1 MITIKTDAE
10 IVLMRRANEIV
21 AEALELVET
30 KIKPGVS
37 TKYLNDIVHD
47 YIIKC
52 NAVPSFLNYEGFPAS
67 ICASINEEVVHGIP
81 RKNRILEEG
90 DIISIDVGSIYKG
103 YNGDAARTFGVG
115 KISDDNRRLIDV
127 TRQSFYEGIKVLKD
141 GARLGDLGYAI
152 QNYVESNG
160 FSVVRALVGHG
171 IGREMHEDP
180 AVPNYG
186 RQGHGARLKS
196 NMTIA
201 IEPMVNAG
209 TYDVNILDDDWTVV
223 TADSQPSA
231 HYENTVVITDNGVEI
246 LSIKR

>member
-1 MITIKTDAE
+1 MITIKTDTE
-10 IVLMRRANEIV
+10 IELMRRANEIV

-37 TKYLNDIVHD
+37 TKYLNDVVHD

-115 KISDDNRRLIDV
+115 KISNSNQRLIDV

-152 QNYVESNG
+152 QSYVESNG

-186 RQGHGARLKS
+186 RQGHGARMKR

-231 HYENTVVITDNGVEI
+231 HYENTVAITDNGVEI

>member
-10 IVLMRRANEIV
+10 IQLMRRANEIV
-21 AEALELVET
+21 AEALELVES
-30 KIKPGVS
+30 KIKPGVN
-37 TKYLNDIVHD
+37 TKFLNDIVHD
-47 YIIKC
+47 YLIKC
-52 NAVPSFLNYEGFPAS
+52 NAIPSFLNYEGFPAS
-67 ICASINEEVVHGIP
+67 ICASVNEEVVHGIP
-81 RKNRILEEG
+81 RKDRILNEG
-90 DIISIDVGSIYKG
+90 DIVSVDVGSIYKG

-115 KISDDNRRLIDV
+115 RITEEKQRLIDV
-127 TRQSFYEGIKVLKD
+127 TRQSFFEGVKILKD
-141 GARLGDLGYAI
+141 GARLGDLGHAI
-152 QNYVESNG
+152 QEYVESNG

-186 RQGHGARLKS
+186 RQGHGVRLKS

-209 TYDVNILDDDWTVV
+209 TYEVNILDDDWTVV
-223 TADSQPSA
+223 TADLMPSA
-231 HYENTVVITDNGVEI
+231 HYENTVAITDNGVEI

>member
-10 IVLMRRANEIV
+10 IELMRRANEIV

-37 TKYLNDIVHD
+37 TKYLNDVVHD

-115 KISDDNRRLIDV
+115 KISNSNQRLIDV

-152 QNYVESNG
+152 QSYVESNG

-186 RQGHGARLKS
+186 RQGHGARMKR

-231 HYENTVVITDNGVEI
+231 HYENTVAITDNGVEI

>member
-1 MITIKTDAE
+1 
-10 IVLMRRANEIV
+10 MRRANEIV

-37 TKYLNDIVHD
+37 TKYLNDVVHD

-115 KISDDNRRLIDV
+115 KISNSNQRLIDV

-152 QNYVESNG
+152 QTYVESNG

-186 RQGHGARLKS
+186 RQGHGARMKR

-231 HYENTVVITDNGVEI
+231 HYENTVAITDNGVEI